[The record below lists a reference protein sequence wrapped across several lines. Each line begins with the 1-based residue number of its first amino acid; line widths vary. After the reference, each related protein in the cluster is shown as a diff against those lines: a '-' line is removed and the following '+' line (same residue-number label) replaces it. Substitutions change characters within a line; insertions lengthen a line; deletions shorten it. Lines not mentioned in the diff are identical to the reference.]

1 MSNNAGS
8 SCNNDGSSNN
18 SSSGGAR
25 VATDPKKSFSL
36 HCCCVIVD
44 ITPVSQPVARLTS
57 ATTASGRDVAAA
69 GAAGGGAAGG
79 ASSSGLGLSEN
90 VSQLASQLFRFGSKK
105 RSGVCICNAHLH
117 HGSLDRLLQQQQ
129 EQQQQQQQPQQQQQQ
144 QQASGERSISW
155 LVDGGGAGA
164 LLNAASSDESDDKK
178 QQQLKQQQQLLAD
191 ETPPRPPAA
200 KSKPKHSVKEEF
212 ERGVEVEKFYHQI
225 NGDIFEITRRVRAK
239 HEESIKRKGSVR
251 LTEPHYVRVPPQLPP
266 RRQKS
271 AEEVAMPKSALRQT
285 EQLEWFDRKAQQ
297 RHSARSAEGGQVREE
312 TMEWLRLQKRDRDRD
327 RETPA
332 RTASGPSEITVL
344 KDELPDWLLE
354 HLPRR
359 AEIGAAD
366 KPVSSAYAKALAEL
380 LKKPLSRQSSGPCE
394 VSLLKTDIMDWLT
407 KMQSTGSAQSK
418 ATRRGQHR
426 SKGGSIR
433 SNSQEE
439 QSTEHAALQR
449 KRHSLGHSEEE
460 EQQQKQQQQQQKQQ
474 QQLPRLDWIAYP
486 LHTATA
492 AATTTVP
499 SGYDVPV
506 RREERAR
513 ERRLRHSA
521 SEVVSTATTTPQ
533 LERLE
538 RLYAKPH
545 KERYQYVPKDT
556 SASTHHKSKRERSR
570 RHQTQRSA
578 TVTEMSLPRAANP
591 CKAKRKS
598 SSAERAPRSRSP
610 SPCTDPACPLLPV
623 CTDPHCRYLECR
635 RRRCLTSSASSV
647 NLARHQQLAQVQLH
661 AVPAHLINDSA
672 ATTPTTTA
680 TPPPT
685 TAAIDVAAATAAAA
699 AAAATS
705 TERRLIICHECRSC
719 APLLSCQN
727 RKCLNAAKCN
737 SLPRCAADFNRLRT
751 TLAQPPATL
760 DDIEPAPLDL
770 ELQPLPLLPQQQQQ
784 QQHQAPQQLQHYRSN
799 SQPNTLQRGDSN
811 LGWLET
817 VQQQH
822 QLQPQ
827 QQQHLAQ
834 QPQHHHHHHQ
844 HVLHTVTSN
853 GGGKLMKS
861 ASAASLNSRR
871 RRHKTVHF
879 GENLL
884 REVCQNR
891 KLIKEQEQVP
901 SGSAPMQANI
911 QMLYNFVE
919 GVLSSW
925 VDDDE
930 DQVRSGAES
939 EPEHGLVALQP
950 IHRCNRLRYQCIRR
964 VVEEAADLQGT
975 LKLGNSR
982 YRHRHWRS
990 TAKQC
995 NEMFLRKIS
1004 DDDRMSLTTAVSDE
1018 DDGESVMA
1026 SPYKAKATGTAAS
1039 SFNCTGAVRK
1049 AGFLSVKKWLLR
1061 KKHQIELARKRGWK
1075 GYWVCLKGTTL
1086 LFYPCDSRE
1095 GRSVEAA
1102 PKHLIIVDGAIM
1114 QPIPEHPKRDYIFC
1128 LSTAFGDA
1136 YLFQAPCQVE
1146 LENWVNS
1153 IHSACAAAFARHRG
1167 KTGTL
1172 HLLQEEI
1179 FRLEKAIESDHKLK
1193 HMAELQQSVVTDQET
1208 RHQIQTQILQWEEN
1222 LERLHCEQF
1231 RLRCY
1236 MASLQS
1242 GELPNPKSLLTHVS
1256 RPTKNTLN
1264 KLGVF
1269 TVSSFHAFIC
1279 ARSPSLLNNLLAG
1292 RGATKRRPPML
1303 SRSNSGSSRRS
1314 MQMNSRDE
1322 PEKTF
1327 KVAMPDNAYSTVY
1340 LREAMSVE
1348 EFLASACARRSLNP
1362 MEHFVRVKKRRD
1374 MEDHNYFVPHRNDL
1388 IENYL
1393 HNHEFVEVCMKILY
1407 QVELQ
1412 RTTLEQMWG
1421 FSVEAELIEN
1431 AERQDELCCYV
1442 SRVEDKSVA
1451 MHNGIIKGDE
1461 IMVINGAIVSDLDMM
1476 YLESVLQEEQSLSMM
1491 MRSSRTEPPD
1501 LVGIM
1506 RVTDDMIDSL
1516 VCPPPPTD
1524 PPVMSEEMITGLIV
1538 PAPGWNG
1545 TGKDL
1550 YSPEAESSPAPSFV
1564 DPTVAQL
1571 SVGIVGGVAGLGVA
1585 KPTSRTSS
1593 FEIENLLKTAEQVTG
1608 FCRSPQETRKSSP
1621 TGSVTSSVSTT
1632 ALTPSRQLTDAEKL
1646 RKVIMELVDTERTYV
1661 KHLNN
1666 LLEHYLEPMKRET
1679 FLSNAEI
1686 NALFGN
1692 IHEIVTF
1699 QRQFLQNLEEA
1710 LELEPEFNKFEHCG
1724 QFRNVLFA
1732 IGSAFLYYVNHFKL
1746 YSSFCA
1752 SHSKA
1757 QKVLHPNEGNHAL
1770 QEFLA
1775 ARNPK
1780 QQHSST
1786 LESYLIKPIQR
1797 ILKYPLLLQQMRNL
1811 TDTRA
1816 DEHVHLCEALKGMEK
1831 VAEHINEMQR
1841 IHEEYGA
1848 IFDHLFRQHQ
1858 KSCKQPIDLSPGDL
1872 LYYGGVE
1879 WLNISDFLGKI
1890 KKGLELHAMCFVF
1903 KSAVVFLCKER
1914 LRQKKKLMGVSSKNA
1929 PNEVEIIRYQVLIP
1943 VTEVQV
1949 RASSAKD
1956 MDSHFLWELIHLRSQ
1971 LQRRSEK
1978 VYVLSNSTADFRNAF
1993 LKTIRQIIRESVR
2006 NMSIPMKNFG
2016 GSSGSVSGLSSQLGG
2031 YAGNSQ
2037 TLERPKQQITI
2048 VQGSHTL
2055 GKPKKKSGSQRHS
2068 AGNIDYDNLS
2078 GSQEGDDLPP
2088 TVGVVHYAPH
2098 THTQQQQQLLQQQQ
2112 QQQGGFR
2119 SRSKTLGDVTD
2130 AQQPQQQ
2137 QQPQQAAG
2145 PHPQPHPHP
2154 REPPPPPI
2162 RQPHLHHHSTDIE
2175 RIDPGTKSEGE
2186 EDSQQGTI
2194 RPKATLGRTPN
2205 HLTLSTTSTLSVGS
2219 TGSQARL
2226 IQSSHP
2232 PASYQPVLM
2241 KDLGKS
2247 PSDCELYSETELES
2261 EAHAAQVAAT
2271 FNLSLGSSGSLFTTT
2286 TAITEPSHSLQ
2297 LTQSQTP
2304 SSSSSS
2310 PHSNQI
2316 IRHLSPRQSPRQSPR
2331 EEIEV
2336 IEIFESEA
2344 ERLAATQQVAV
2355 VHQHSGRESQSQKKR
2370 SEREMIVATDHA
2382 KLTETDATSRY
2393 MDKHLSE
2400 LEQEDLAGLAAG
2412 RTCDIAAY
2420 MASLREKSFDGADVD
2435 AEEAQDQ
2442 QQNDSSLSPEP
2453 QTIVENTQQIITV
2466 DIESPS
2472 SRPATESDSTG
2483 GNTTGAS
2490 ERSGDETEDE
2500 PTNSLA
2506 SHIVVIDKKVDK
2518 VFKTKAP
2525 EKVAGRSKSG
2535 KRQSIYISPD
2545 RSKSQGSSPVRII
2558 KIKSPRN
2565 SVSEQGKRRDSSQDR
2580 LSGSGSGSGSVA
2592 GSGSG
2597 RRTPSPRRSSEGGG
2611 GILKHTSM
2619 GGGGIL
2625 KPPASPAKSKSPDRS
2640 CLKKGGPS
2648 HVCNVES
2655 SMSLS
2660 PRVSPRGSIDHL
2672 SPDRGISCQ
2681 RHSPRSSFDSHGS
2694 SDHNLDVPYG
2704 GAGGGGGGGARKR
2717 SMSAHGSFETGHKAG
2732 QGQETYQYYPVYDN
2746 QTCSD
2751 HYVAAAPTS
2760 SRHSRLSKSLERS
2773 TSRDSTTTSSSHR
2786 PYGISPERSYVVYSS
2801 GPLRSQSAENT
2812 FSQQPIYD
2820 ALPPRQAPQQY
2831 MPMVSYMPDMDMDVG
2846 VDVGY
2851 GPSCPHEQA
2860 GYQLSSSAPEY
2871 TTCIDCLY
2879 QKRPS

>member
-1 MSNNAGS
+1 ML
-8 SCNNDGSSNN
+8 D
-18 SSSGGAR
+18 
-25 VATDPKKSFSL
+25 TDKAEKPPSKESKS
-36 HCCCVIVD
+36 
-44 ITPVSQPVARLTS
+44 
-57 ATTASGRDVAAA
+57 
-69 GAAGGGAAGG
+69 
-79 ASSSGLGLSEN
+79 
-90 VSQLASQLFRFGSKK
+90 
-105 RSGVCICNAHLH
+105 
-117 HGSLDRLLQQQQ
+117 
-129 EQQQQQQQPQQQQQQ
+129 
-144 QQASGERSISW
+144 
-155 LVDGGGAGA
+155 
-164 LLNAASSDESDDKK
+164 AAS
-178 QQQLKQQQQLLAD
+178 AAP
-191 ETPPRPPAA
+191 PPRPPSRG
-200 KSKPKHSVKEEF
+200 KFNVQQVKEEF
-212 ERGVEVEKFYHQI
+212 DKGVEVEKFYHQI
-225 NGDIFEITRRVRAK
+225 NGDIFEITRRVRARSNEDTIEQK
-239 HEESIKRKGSVR
+239 LIKSKDPQKRLPPALPPKKGSGEASHIHTHSHKHVHHR
-251 LTEPHYVRVPPQLPP
+251 HAATTAAAAVSSEEQKPQLPP

-271 AEEVAMPKSALRQT
+271 AEEVPVSKEPAKPSADD
-285 EQLEWFDRKAQQ
+285 LEWFDRKAQQ
-297 RHSARSAEGGQVREE
+297 RHSSRSAESGTVREE
-312 TMEWLRLQKRDRDRD
+312 TIEWLERQRV
-327 RETPA
+327 PA
-332 RTASGPSEITVL
+332 RTSSGPSEITVM
-344 KDELPDWLLE
+344 KDEIPEWLLE
-354 HLPRR
+354 HLPRKR
-359 AEIGAAD
+359 SGAIERQQTPQQVD
-366 KPVSSAYAKALAEL
+366 SRPSTSSYAKALKEELAEL
-380 LKKPLSRQSSGPCE
+380 LKKPLSRQSSGPGE
-394 VSLLKTDIMDWLT
+394 ISLLKSDLVEWLT
-407 KMQSTGSAQSK
+407 KSTKALTAREESSPAVAATTAAVATPKPRRSHHRRNGSGDTPRSHSHEDDVS
-418 ATRRGQHR
+418 QHA
-426 SKGGSIR
+426 S
-433 SNSQEE
+433 
-439 QSTEHAALQR
+439 R
-449 KRHSLGHSEEE
+449 KRHSLGYSERSEESI
-460 EQQQKQQQQQQKQQ
+460 
-474 QQLPRLDWIAYP
+474 PDWIAYP
-486 LHTATA
+486 LSRLQSLGKTPVDRRASHQSFIELPQKSS
-492 AATTTVP
+492 VP
-499 SGYDVPV
+499 PSQAISHSQQQQQPQHQPQQICSD
-506 RREERAR
+506 RRYQEQRIK

-521 SEVVSTATTTPQ
+521 SEVVTVSTPTPATPSNV
-533 LERLE
+533 E

-545 KERYQYVPKDT
+545 KERYQYIPKDELIPPQLPPKM
-556 SASTHHKSKRERSR
+556 SKSSRESKRERSR

-578 TVTEMSLPRAANP
+578 TISDMSASHNGLL
-591 CKAKRKS
+591 KRKS
-598 SSAERAPRSRSP
+598 SSAERAPRSP
-610 SPCTDPACPLLPV
+610 SPCTDPMCPLLPI
-623 CTDPHCRYLECR
+623 CTDPNCRYLECQPLGQR
-635 RRRCLTSSASSV
+635 KQPSTSSSTL
-647 NLARHQQLAQVQLH
+647 NLLRNQQLTKAQMH
-661 AVPAHLINDSA
+661 TVPPSD
-672 ATTPTTTA
+672 
-680 TPPPT
+680 
-685 TAAIDVAAATAAAA
+685 DGAAAA
-699 AAAATS
+699 GPPTLPPQPLSSATQKVPPAQS
-705 TERRLIICHECRSC
+705 QPKRKYVICHDCRYC
-719 APLLSCQN
+719 APLSCRN
-727 RKCLNAAKCN
+727 RKCLNAPKCN

-751 TLAQPPATL
+751 TLTQPPASLYDTDLAAVSATTMQISLL
-760 DDIEPAPLDL
+760 DDQAAASAAIASSSTLQQSQTTAMVPLTG
-770 ELQPLPLLPQQQQQ
+770 P
-784 QQHQAPQQLQHYRSN
+784 RSN
-799 SQPNTLQRGDSN
+799 SQPNTLQRGESCA
-811 LGWLET
+811 LLYT
-817 VQQQH
+817 
-822 QLQPQ
+822 QPVV
-827 QQQHLAQ
+827 AKRK
-834 QPQHHHHHHQ
+834 HH
-844 HVLHTVTSN
+844 N
-853 GGGKLMKS
+853 GHAINGANGKLIKS
-861 ASAASLNSRR
+861 ASAVSLDERR

-891 KLIKEQEQVP
+891 KLIKYEQQKP
-901 SGSAPMQANI
+901 SGSQPSQTNGEL
-911 QMLYNFVE
+911 LYNFVE
-919 GVLSSW
+919 GVLSAW
-925 VDDDE
+925 HDDDDE
-930 DQVRSGAES
+930 DQLRSGAES
-939 EPEHGLVALQP
+939 EPEHGTVALKP
-950 IHRCNRLRYQCIRR
+950 LHRYDVIRYQVIKR
-964 VVEEAADLQGT
+964 VVNEAAELHGT
-975 LKLGNSR
+975 LHLGNSR
-982 YRHRHWRS
+982 FRHRHWRS

-995 NEMFLRKIS
+995 NELFLRKIS

-1179 FRLEKAIESDHKLK
+1179 FRIEKAIESDHKLK
-1193 HMAELQQSVVTDQET
+1193 HMAELQQSVVTDQDT
-1208 RHQIQTQILQWEEN
+1208 RLQIQGQILQWEEN

-1314 MQMNSRDE
+1314 MQLNSRDE

-1340 LREAMSVE
+1340 LRDAMSVE
-1348 EFLASACARRSLNP
+1348 EFLANACARRNLNP

-1407 QVELQ
+1407 QVELH

-1451 MHNGIIKGDE
+1451 MQNGIIKGDE

-1501 LVGIM
+1501 LGSIM
-1506 RVTDDMIDSL
+1506 RVTDDMIESL

-1564 DPTVAQL
+1564 DPPVTGLVP
-1571 SVGIVGGVAGLGVA
+1571 GAGT

-1608 FCRSPQETRKSSP
+1608 FCRSPQETRKASP
-1621 TGSVTSSVSTT
+1621 TGSVTSSVSNA

-1646 RKVIMELVDTERTYV
+1646 RKVILELVDTEKTYV

-1666 LLEHYLEPMKRET
+1666 LLENYLEPLKRET

-1699 QRQFLQNLEEA
+1699 QRQFLQNLVEA
-1710 LELEPEFNKFEHCG
+1710 LELEPDFHKFDHPS
-1724 QFRNVLFA
+1724 QYRNVLFA

-1770 QEFLA
+1770 QEFLN

-1780 QQHSST
+1780 QQHSCT

-1797 ILKYPLLLQQMRNL
+1797 ILKYPLLLQQLRNL
-1811 TDTRA
+1811 TDSRA
-1816 DEHVHLCEALKGMEK
+1816 DEHLHLCEALKGMEK

-1858 KSCKQPIDLSPGDL
+1858 KACKQPIDLSPGDL

-1914 LRQKKKLMGVSSKNA
+1914 LRQKKKLMGGSSKST

-2016 GSSGSVSGLSSQLGG
+2016 GSSGSVSGMSSQGG
-2031 YAGNSQ
+2031 CSGSSQ

-2048 VQGSHTL
+2048 MQGSQTL

-2068 AGNIDYDNLS
+2068 AGNIDYDNIS
-2078 GSQEGDDLPP
+2078 GSQEAEDVPFQEHHQMHHTLHTSTFRSRSK
-2088 TVGVVHYAPH
+2088 TVGDASDI
-2098 THTQQQQQLLQQQQ
+2098 LGSAMDAAQQQQ
-2112 QQQGGFR
+2112 QQQ
-2119 SRSKTLGDVTD
+2119 
-2130 AQQPQQQ
+2130 QQQLHIHYQQQ
-2137 QQPQQAAG
+2137 QQQHQQQQQQQ
-2145 PHPQPHPHP
+2145 HQ
-2154 REPPPPPI
+2154 
-2162 RQPHLHHHSTDIE
+2162 QQLQSQSDVE
-2175 RIDPGTKSEGE
+2175 RMDPGTKSEGE
-2186 EDSQQGTI
+2186 EEFQQGTI
-2194 RPKATLGRTPN
+2194 KTKASLGRTPN

-2232 PASYQPVLM
+2232 PSTYQPVLM
-2241 KDLGKS
+2241 KDLG
-2247 PSDCELYSETELES
+2247 
-2261 EAHAAQVAAT
+2261 
-2271 FNLSLGSSGSLFTTT
+2271 
-2286 TAITEPSHSLQ
+2286 
-2297 LTQSQTP
+2297 
-2304 SSSSSS
+2304 
-2310 PHSNQI
+2310 
-2316 IRHLSPRQSPRQSPR
+2316 
-2331 EEIEV
+2331 
-2336 IEIFESEA
+2336 
-2344 ERLAATQQVAV
+2344 
-2355 VHQHSGRESQSQKKR
+2355 
-2370 SEREMIVATDHA
+2370 
-2382 KLTETDATSRY
+2382 
-2393 MDKHLSE
+2393 
-2400 LEQEDLAGLAAG
+2400 
-2412 RTCDIAAY
+2412 
-2420 MASLREKSFDGADVD
+2420 
-2435 AEEAQDQ
+2435 
-2442 QQNDSSLSPEP
+2442 
-2453 QTIVENTQQIITV
+2453 
-2466 DIESPS
+2466 
-2472 SRPATESDSTG
+2472 
-2483 GNTTGAS
+2483 
-2490 ERSGDETEDE
+2490 
-2500 PTNSLA
+2500 
-2506 SHIVVIDKKVDK
+2506 
-2518 VFKTKAP
+2518 
-2525 EKVAGRSKSG
+2525 
-2535 KRQSIYISPD
+2535 
-2545 RSKSQGSSPVRII
+2545 SPVW
-2558 KIKSPRN
+2558 KPR
-2565 SVSEQGKRRDSSQDR
+2565 DM
-2580 LSGSGSGSGSVA
+2580 
-2592 GSGSG
+2592 
-2597 RRTPSPRRSSEGGG
+2597 
-2611 GILKHTSM
+2611 I
-2619 GGGGIL
+2619 
-2625 KPPASPAKSKSPDRS
+2625 
-2640 CLKKGGPS
+2640 
-2648 HVCNVES
+2648 
-2655 SMSLS
+2655 
-2660 PRVSPRGSIDHL
+2660 
-2672 SPDRGISCQ
+2672 
-2681 RHSPRSSFDSHGS
+2681 
-2694 SDHNLDVPYG
+2694 NLGD
-2704 GAGGGGGGGARKR
+2704 
-2717 SMSAHGSFETGHKAG
+2717 
-2732 QGQETYQYYPVYDN
+2732 
-2746 QTCSD
+2746 
-2751 HYVAAAPTS
+2751 AP
-2760 SRHSRLSKSLERS
+2760 S
-2773 TSRDSTTTSSSHR
+2773 TSRKDGSK
-2786 PYGISPERSYVVYSS
+2786 
-2801 GPLRSQSAENT
+2801 N
-2812 FSQQPIYD
+2812 
-2820 ALPPRQAPQQY
+2820 
-2831 MPMVSYMPDMDMDVG
+2831 
-2846 VDVGY
+2846 
-2851 GPSCPHEQA
+2851 
-2860 GYQLSSSAPEY
+2860 
-2871 TTCIDCLY
+2871 
-2879 QKRPS
+2879 